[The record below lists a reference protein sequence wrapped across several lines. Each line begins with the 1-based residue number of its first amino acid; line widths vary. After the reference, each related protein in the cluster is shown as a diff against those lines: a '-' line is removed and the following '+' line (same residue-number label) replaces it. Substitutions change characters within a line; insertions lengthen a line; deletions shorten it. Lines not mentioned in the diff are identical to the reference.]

1 MRRIYQL
8 LAATTLVVVGGTA
21 NSQPSVAAAPVVAV
35 KEATSEVAFELAEC
49 AAYYTIAAAAIDVSL
64 APGPDR
70 ELRVAEAKRLAVAAL
85 RESEQLTSNQLA
97 AARMDL
103 AWETMI
109 RQMDRKWENFSV
121 VTDKYDRS
129 CEDRMAAPDR
139 RLAYWLA
146 EKVKVSGSP

>member
-8 LAATTLVVVGGTA
+8 LAATTLVVVGATA
-21 NSQPSVAAAPVVAV
+21 NSADPVVAV

-49 AAYYTIAAAAIDVSL
+49 AAYYTIAAAASDVSL

-103 AWETMI
+103 AWKTMI
-109 RQMDRKWENFSV
+109 RQMDRKWENFPV
-121 VTDKYDRS
+121 VTDKYNRS
-129 CEDRMAAPDR
+129 CEDRMAAVP
-139 RLAYWLA
+139 
-146 EKVKVSGSP
+146 K